1 MRPRERDRKRSCA
14 GKLQTFRTADVA
26 KAVAAG
32 LPVEALGTRGPLVPY
47 YCRFGDHWHI
57 GHSRVRQT

>member
-14 GKLQTFRTADVA
+14 GKLQTFRTFDAA

-32 LPVEALGTRGPLVPY
+32 LPIEALGTRGALAPY
-47 YCRFGDHWHI
+47 PCRFGAHWHI
-57 GHSRVRQT
+57 GHSRVMQS